1 MSRRPGYLRIWAG
14 AIRLITEWSLAR
26 PAFWWMLIGAPVT
39 AWLLPGRVSV
49 PLLPLAISTS
59 AWTIPGAV
67 LVVWIPSEARRSL
80 AAFLFGTRAGKAG
93 LLFPELVF
101 TAALGAAVSLGLCAA
116 WQVSGHLVPWQMW
129 TLIPFAALTASSLT
143 HAVESRCPR
152 TGGIILLLGFLLQTS
167 DAPWASSPVFQLAI
181 PQGYLMR
188 SAEWA
193 AGLVPAVH
201 GDIYLFFS
209 VLEATGLML
218 LAVRLAT
225 AAPGAPRGRSSRG
238 VRSDRSGKPS

>member
-1 MSRRPGYLRIWAG
+1 VA
-14 AIRLITEWSLAR
+14 
-26 PAFWWMLIGAPVT
+26 
-39 AWLLPGRVSV
+39 AWLLSGRLSV

-59 AWTIPGAV
+59 AWTIPGAI
-67 LVVWIPSEARRSL
+67 LVVWIPSQARRSL
-80 AAFLFGTRAGKAG
+80 AAFLFGTRAGEAG
-93 LLFPELVF
+93 LLVPELVF
-101 TAALGAAVSLGLCAA
+101 TAAVGAAVSLGLCAA
-116 WQVSGHLVPWQMW
+116 WQVTGHLVPWQMW

-143 HAVESRCPR
+143 HALESLRPL
-152 TGGIILLLGFLLQTS
+152 TGRILLLLGFLLQTS

-193 AGLVPAVH
+193 AGRVPSIH

-218 LAVRLAT
+218 LAVRLAS
-225 AAPGAPRGRSSRG
+225 AAPGAPCGRSSRRA
-238 VRSDRSGKPS
+238 RSDRSG